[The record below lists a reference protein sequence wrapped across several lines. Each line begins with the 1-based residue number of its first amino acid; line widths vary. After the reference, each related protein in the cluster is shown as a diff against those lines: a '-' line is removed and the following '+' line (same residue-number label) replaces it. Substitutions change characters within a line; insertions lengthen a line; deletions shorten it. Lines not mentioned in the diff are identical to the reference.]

1 MLKCS
6 SSKVSLINDLLIQY
20 MIDSLSFRFGQQISA
35 KSFFDLLGELKPLIS
50 DADLH
55 LLPLALK
62 NIEGILKISPTSVND
77 VKLFILP
84 SLFHLIESPLLQ
96 GSALESLLSMFA
108 AFAKASPSDYQ
119 ALAKGLVDPLLTA
132 KSNAGISAG
141 GVAAVANKQAASTVA
156 QSVAVLAANTSV
168 ENRAGTITEF
178 QSYIQN
184 PETNDSI
191 KYLSL
196 LTIGEIGRRM

>member
-1 MLKCS
+1 MHGLTVLFC
-6 SSKVSLINDLLIQY
+6 
-20 MIDSLSFRFGQQISA
+20 SFRFGQHIPA
-35 KSFFDLLGELKPLIS
+35 KSFSALLGELKPLIS

-62 NIEGILKISPTSVND
+62 NVECILKISPASVND
-77 VKLFILP
+77 VKTFILS

-96 GSALESLLSMFA
+96 GSALEALLSMFA

-119 ALAKGLVDPLLTA
+119 DLVKGLVDPLLTA
-132 KSNAGISAG
+132 KSNAGVSAG
-141 GVAAVANKQAASTVA
+141 GVAAVSKKQAASTVA
-156 QSVAVLAANTSV
+156 QSVAVLAANANV
-168 ENRAGTITEF
+168 ENRASTIAEF
-178 QSYIQN
+178 QSYIQK
-184 PETNDSI
+184 PDTNDSI